1 MSTAGVN
8 RGVRS
13 LLVKTLLTIPT
24 IHLGLAGQRPTED
37 DDEDED
43 DEDEDA
49 LAMFPGDQ
57 THSQKVPASST

>member
-1 MSTAGVN
+1 M
-8 RGVRS
+8 
-13 LLVKTLLTIPT
+13 KIPT
-24 IHLGLAGQRPTED
+24 RDLTDVTLVSENTDKDKYDEDED
-37 DDEDED
+37 DEDEEDEDEDED